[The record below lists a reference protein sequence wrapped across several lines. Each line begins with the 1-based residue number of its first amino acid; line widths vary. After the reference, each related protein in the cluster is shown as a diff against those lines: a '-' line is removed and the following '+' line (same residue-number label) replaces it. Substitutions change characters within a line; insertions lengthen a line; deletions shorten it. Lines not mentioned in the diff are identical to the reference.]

1 MDLQGGGGGI
11 FVAICSSEGL
21 VTLDAIPPPPPF
33 SFAAIKT
40 AFPYWPGFVGP
51 SPALKSTI

>member
-21 VTLDAIPPPPPF
+21 VTLDAIPPPPHFPLPQLKLPF
-33 SFAAIKT
+33 LI
-40 AFPYWPGFVGP
+40 GLDLL
-51 SPALKSTI
+51 ALPQP